1 MSQEIIRNQY
11 VISLRNGMIAYI
23 LADKIEDIAGALQNN
38 KFFNTK
44 EEMLINTA
52 DIVAIMS
59 PREWDEQIKYQRG
72 WYKSHRGTKWFNKK
86 GEYEEETDF
95 GIRVLNAEKKIDEVI
110 RDEKKEEAIN
120 LIEKLKKSDT
130 LPHLKDLRATK
141 LVELEKLAGVTL

>member
-1 MSQEIIRNQY
+1 MSKEIVRNQY

-23 LADKIEDIAGALQNN
+23 VADKLEDIAGALQNN

-52 DIVAIMS
+52 DLVSIMS

-86 GEYEEETDF
+86 GEYQEETHLGLKF
-95 GIRVLNAEKKIDEVI
+95 QNAERAIQEILMTQD
-110 RDEKKEEAIN
+110 KERAISF
-120 LIEKLKKSDT
+120 LQKLKDSPVRYMVEDMRGDSVKEIEKL
-130 LPHLKDLRATK
+130 
-141 LVELEKLAGVTL
+141 VE